1 MVIKPVLRYFL
12 NQSSGILFCMDIF
25 KLFFEHDLRL
35 DQLRER
41 KPGNSGAQVT
51 MSIEDFMKPDPTYSK
66 FYITGTLLTPQPEF
80 GLNRLN
86 GFQQLIQALGEA
98 LAGFKAWR
106 RGESV
111 VFGDALSDLPFE
123 EPLIL
128 SGKEDIPASADSLIL
143 ENGMNINQRKREL
156 ADALDRNLLVLYKEK
171 AHHGYDLHLFSK
183 KNIYPQLFY
192 PLRELT
198 DESFRFFSINGKRM
212 RSERMFYFETWTLHR
227 PPHGA
232 EEVFRSTEL

>member
-1 MVIKPVLRYFL
+1 
-12 NQSSGILFCMDIF
+12 MDIF

-66 FYITGTLLTPQPEF
+66 FYLTGTLLTQQPEF

-86 GFQQLIQALGEA
+86 GFTHVMLALGEA
-98 LAGFKAWR
+98 MADYRIWH
-106 RGESV
+106 RGELV
-111 VFGDALSDLPFE
+111 LFEEALKELPFE
-123 EPLIL
+123 EPLII
-128 SGKEDIPASADSLIL
+128 SEEEASPGSVDSLVL
-143 ENGMNINQRKREL
+143 EKGMNINQRKSEL
-156 ADALDRNLLVLYKEK
+156 AEMLERNLLVLYKEK

-192 PLRELT
+192 PLKKLP
-198 DESFRFFSINGKRM
+198 DEHFRFFSVNGKRM
-212 RSERMFYFETWTLHR
+212 RSERMFYFETWSLDR
-227 PPHGA
+227 PPHGV
-232 EEVFRSTEL
+232 EEVFRSTVL